1 MAKTKFQINF
11 LENLKRDSNLP
22 STKPISFNDLG
33 DFQEER
39 NKINRLLE
47 KKLNTELKIDFSN
60 FSSHVFFDSAL
71 EKFNASKKK
80 IFAYPYF
87 GSSEEKEE
95 YALSSSGY
103 ENDLLENRWPKFIG
117 YASFNGT
124 NQYISASDYDGK
136 LFLGSSSLYISSW
149 INPVILTQSVIL
161 QAISSS
167 VSTGNKFGY
176 EFILSGNTDPHLKF
190 SLYSGSSIARVSS
203 SYTSFTGSFHNVSII
218 YDRPTGFLS
227 LYVDATKKA
236 SSSLNFKPIEFNSVK
251 VYIGSGSSFS
261 GAYSFYSGS
270 IDEIRIMHTSSE
282 LFHFKNYSRVINSE
296 DILKLKYSFNEGIT
310 TLSNVDSLVVDYS
323 KSGIHGKIVNY
334 TSDFRVSGSAITKEL
349 GSPILYG
356 FHPLV
361 TAFTS
366 SIQQSASSY
375 DDNNSNL
382 IFNYIPEDVLR
393 DDTKQSGLMYY
404 FSLGLARY
412 FDEIKTYIDQFENI
426 KTTNY
431 DNVNETPDLFLP
443 YLKKYFGWKV
453 TEHFSEANP
462 LEFFFGENILP
473 SGSLDLP
480 LYEVRNEFWRRIL
493 NNLPYL
499 YATKGKRNNIDS
511 LFNVLGLNRE
521 NINLKE
527 YGYLPGGSLIEETIH
542 KEKAVSVLG
551 ITGSLSSSYVKIPL
565 PIPGALDKYTV
576 ESYVQFPWNSSSF
589 TSSLTQGSIWQ
600 FASGTTAQGGFS
612 LLWQKDTL
620 ISRTGKLILTGT
632 DGQQLT
638 GANLTLFDG
647 DWLYIAAG
655 RNADN
660 KAFIEL
666 RTIDND
672 RIDFSA
678 SFVSSLALSGVFTGS
693 AYDFIIGANSG
704 SNQRNF
710 TKGYFS
716 QFRLWNRAL
725 SSSEINTHAMHF
737 ENVGTYNPLENPN
750 PLVGHW
756 PLNDNLSASSAGTLI
771 SINDYSRLGKIAT
784 GSNFTPFNNP
794 FKKAL
799 LEYNYISPSIDLK
812 WTENKIRIRNKTFLK
827 KSEIATDTNEVALE
841 FNFID
846 ALNEDIMKIF
856 SSFNVLHNVIGNP
869 INKYRAE
876 YDDLESLRRVYFAR
890 LGDSINFNSFFNLFK
905 WFDKKISDSIK
916 QLLPARVKFIGGEH
930 VVESHFLERPKY
942 QYKYPIFKT
951 PVDIPEINFSSS
963 GNLTGNN
970 MFTFTNDL
978 TFASPHVISVI
989 EKEKLHNFIKRN
1001 SSNLRVVEVSPK
1013 ESLVII
1019 ICELLKS

>member
-1 MAKTKFQINF
+1 
-11 LENLKRDSNLP
+11 
-22 STKPISFNDLG
+22 
-33 DFQEER
+33 
-39 NKINRLLE
+39 
-47 KKLNTELKIDFSN
+47 
-60 FSSHVFFDSAL
+60 
-71 EKFNASKKK
+71 
-80 IFAYPYF
+80 
-87 GSSEEKEE
+87 
-95 YALSSSGY
+95 
-103 ENDLLENRWPKFIG
+103 
-117 YASFNGT
+117 
-124 NQYISASDYDGK
+124 
-136 LFLGSSSLYISSW
+136 
-149 INPVILTQSVIL
+149 
-161 QAISSS
+161 
-167 VSTGNKFGY
+167 
-176 EFILSGNTDPHLKF
+176 
-190 SLYSGSSIARVSS
+190 
-203 SYTSFTGSFHNVSII
+203 
-218 YDRPTGFLS
+218 
-227 LYVDATKKA
+227 
-236 SSSLNFKPIEFNSVK
+236 
-251 VYIGSGSSFS
+251 
-261 GAYSFYSGS
+261 
-270 IDEIRIMHTSSE
+270 MHTSSE
-282 LFHFKNYSRVINSE
+282 LFHFKNYNRTINSE
-296 DILKLKYSFNEGIT
+296 DIIKLKYSFNEGIT
-310 TLSNVDSLVVDYS
+310 ALSNIDALVVDYS

-334 TSDFRVSGSAITKEL
+334 TSDFRVSGSAISKEL
-349 GSPILYG
+349 GDTILYG

-366 SIQQSASSY
+366 SIQTSASYY
-375 DDNNSNL
+375 DDNNANL

-393 DDTKQSGLMYY
+393 DDTNQSGLMYY

-412 FDEIKTYIDQFENI
+412 FDEIKSYIDQFENI

-431 DNVNETPDLFLP
+431 DEVNETPDLFLP
-443 YLKKYFGWKV
+443 YLKKYFGWKI
-453 TEHFSEANP
+453 TEHFNEANP

-473 SGSLDLP
+473 SGSLDVP

-499 YATKGKRNNIDS
+499 YATKGKRNNFDS

-527 YGYLPGGSLIEETIH
+527 YGYLPGGSLVEETIH

-551 ITGSLSSSYVKIPL
+551 ITGSLSSSYVKIPNL
-565 PIPGALDKYTV
+565 IATAMDKYTI
-576 ESYVQFPWNSSSF
+576 ESYVQFPWSSSSF
-589 TSSLTQGSIWQ
+589 TSSLLQGSIWQ
-600 FASGTTAQGGFS
+600 FGRSGAVQEGFS

-620 ISRTGKLILTGT
+620 ATTTGQLILTGT
-632 DGQQLT
+632 DGQKLT
-638 GANLTLFDG
+638 GSNLTLFDG

-655 RNADN
+655 RNVDN

-672 RIDFSA
+672 RIDYSA
-678 SFVSSLALSGVFTGS
+678 SFVGSLTLSGVFTGS
-693 AYDFIIGANSG
+693 SYDFVIGANSG
-704 SNQRNF
+704 SNQRDF

-737 ENVGTYNPLENPN
+737 ENVGTFNPLELPN

-756 PLNDNLSASSAGTLI
+756 PLNDSLSASSAGTLVA
-771 SINDYSRLGKIAT
+771 INDHSRLGKIAT
-784 GSNFTPFNNP
+784 GSNFIASINP
-794 FKKAL
+794 FKKVL

-856 SSFNVLHNVIGNP
+856 SSFNVLHDIIGNP

-876 YDDLESLRRVYFAR
+876 YDDLEGLRRIYFAR

-951 PVDIPEINFSSS
+951 PVDIPEVKLSAS
-963 GNLTGNN
+963 GRFDGVNITTL
-970 MFTFTNDL
+970 TNDL
-978 TFASPHVISVI
+978 TFASPYVISVI
-989 EKEKLHNFIKRN
+989 EKERLHNFIKRN
-1001 SSNLRVVEVSPK
+1001 SSNLRVVEISPK
-1013 ESLVII
+1013 ECLVII
-1019 ICELLKS
+1019 TCELIKS